1 MVERNLVEQGA
12 LRRQAARVEERL
24 EAVGMAWGAAAT
36 GARLPSDG
44 SCARGMNAQNA
55 PSAVANRA
63 PSAVTDRATHRGSN
77 DVRARVREA
86 RACDAAERLVPI
98 LEAIAGNGP
107 KPAVR
112 V

>member
-1 MVERNLVEQGA
+1 MS
-12 LRRQAARVEERL
+12 LREGDLHRPGNDSKAKVNRSAS
-24 EAVGMAWGAAAT
+24 ATAT
-36 GARLPSDG
+36 GARHPFERVL
-44 SCARGMNAQNA
+44 RQGMNAQNA
-55 PSAVANRA
+55 ASEDANLA
-63 PSAVTDRATHRGSN
+63 PSAVTDRATHRGPN

-86 RACDAAERLVPI
+86 RAYDATERLVPI